1 MLALTARRMGYRI
14 AILDPDS
21 SCPASPVADLC
32 LTAPFDDSAAL
43 HRLAKNSQ
51 VITYEFEN
59 LPIESLRILASL
71 RPVYPDPSILHICQH
86 RERERD
92 FLKTSGFPAP
102 RYSVVASASDLAT
115 AMKTFSGK
123 TRLKSSAFGY
133 DGKGQLSLDPSTD
146 SKTAW
151 QKIQVP
157 RAILEEHVP
166 FIRELSVIIAR
177 DAAGHTVSYFPFENR
192 HQDGIL
198 ERTLFPARIPDKT
211 AHRATQLAEQI
222 AKKLNLIGLLTV
234 ELFELS
240 DGTLWV
246 NELAPRVHNSGH
258 LTAEA
263 CPTSQFEQQIRAICA
278 RPLGTVSPIG
288 PAAMFNLLGDLWN
301 NGEPDWAPLLALPAA
316 SLHLYGKAEARP
328 GRKMGH
334 LTIRAPDLDQ
344 AIQLGLS
351 ALNPIRTKA
360 NLSPLL
366 P

>member
-1 MLALTARRMGYRI
+1 MGYRI
-14 AILDPDS
+14 AILDPDP

-32 LTAPFDDSAAL
+32 LTAPFDDPAAL
-43 HRLAKNSQ
+43 HRLAEYSQ

-59 LPIESLRILASL
+59 LPIESLRLLASL
-71 RPVYPDPSILHICQH
+71 KPVYPDPSILHICQH

-92 FLKTSGFPAP
+92 FLKTSGFPSP
-102 RYSVVASASDLAT
+102 RYSVAASASDLAK

-133 DGKGQLSLDPSTD
+133 DGKGQLALNPSSDPNE
-146 SKTAW
+146 AW
-151 QKIQVP
+151 KKIHVP

-198 ERTLFPARIPDKT
+198 ERTLFPARIPDQT
-211 AHRATQLAEQI
+211 ANRATQLAEQI
-222 AKKLNLIGLLTV
+222 AIKLNLVGLLTV

-240 DGTLWV
+240 DGALWV

-263 CPTSQFEQQIRAICA
+263 CPTSQFEQQIRAICGL
-278 RPLGTVSPIG
+278 PLGTVSPIG

-301 NGEPDWAPLLALPAA
+301 NDEPDWAPLLALPAA

-328 GRKMGH
+328 ARKMGH

-351 ALNPIRTKA
+351 ALNPIRIKA
-360 NLSPLL
+360 NLPPLL
-366 P
+366 R

>member
-1 MLALTARRMGYRI
+1 
-14 AILDPDS
+14 
-21 SCPASPVADLC
+21 
-32 LTAPFDDSAAL
+32 
-43 HRLAKNSQ
+43 
-51 VITYEFEN
+51 
-59 LPIESLRILASL
+59 
-71 RPVYPDPSILHICQH
+71 
-86 RERERD
+86 
-92 FLKTSGFPAP
+92 
-102 RYSVVASASDLAT
+102 
-115 AMKTFSGK
+115 MKTFSGK

-133 DGKGQLSLDPSTD
+133 DGKGQLALNPSSDPNEVW
-146 SKTAW
+146 K
-151 QKIQVP
+151 KIHVP

-198 ERTLFPARIPDKT
+198 ERTLFPARISDQT
-211 AHRATQLAEQI
+211 ANRATQLAEQI
-222 AKKLNLIGLLTV
+222 AKKLNLVGLLTV

-240 DGTLWV
+240 DGGLWV

-263 CPTSQFEQQIRAICA
+263 CPTSQFEQQIRAICGL
-278 RPLGTVSPIG
+278 PLGTVSPIG

-301 NGEPDWAPLLALPAA
+301 NDEPDWAPLLALPAA

-328 GRKMGH
+328 ARKMGH

-351 ALNPIRTKA
+351 ALNPIRIKA
-360 NLSPLL
+360 NLPPLL
-366 P
+366 R